1 VELTFDRVLGI
12 LGIVLTLVLLAA
24 DKAGKLKGPALLV
37 LLGLAALMT
46 LPIALGNSWVKDSSW
61 GMLRFSKSMFMTSL
75 VAICY
80 SGFAVWISP
89 SGKEAGQQQKETEP
103 TKDDAKTTS
112 DRLQPHEAEDHV
124 GNEPSKPNSPI
135 VTDKPRIPQKPA
147 PEVKTEESKSE
158 LKDALP
164 RGPVAVYNAKGGEF
178 FASCSSII
186 GPDGKAFENHGK
198 VTLYR
203 SGVNAPQPCSPSQA
217 KASEIDGLISETAE
231 SSFRAD
237 ARNEIM
243 WTRFSIDIL
252 RQEFDE
258 QVAKDFAA
266 QPDLEKRIEFL
277 KKLKA
282 SLRP

>member
-46 LPIALGNSWVKDSSW
+46 LPIALGNSWVKNSW
-61 GMLRFSKSMFMTSL
+61 GMLRFSKSMFMLSL

-80 SGFAVWISP
+80 SAFAVWISP
-89 SGKEAGQQQKETEP
+89 SGEGVGQQQKETEP

-112 DRLQPHEAEDHV
+112 NRPQPQEAEEHAGHD
-124 GNEPSKPNSPI
+124 PRKPNSPI
-135 VTDKPRIPQKPA
+135 VTDKPRIPQKPG
-147 PEVKTEESKSE
+147 PEVRTEESKSE
-158 LKDALP
+158 PKDALP
-164 RGPVAVYNAKGGEF
+164 SGPVAVYNAKGGEF
-178 FASCSSII
+178 FASCSSIN
-186 GPDGKAFENHGK
+186 GPNGKAIENHGK
-198 VTLYR
+198 VTLDH
-203 SGVNAPQPCSPSQA
+203 SGVNAPQPCSPSQT

-231 SSFRAD
+231 SSFRGD
-237 ARNEIM
+237 ARNEIV
-243 WTRFSIDIL
+243 WTRFSIDVL

-282 SLRP
+282 SLQP